1 MKNILVIHQSAELYG
16 SDKMLLLLLKSMD
29 KAKFYP
35 VVVVPG
41 EGPLKQE
48 LEKDNIK
55 VVTAPVLKVY
65 RKMFTPKN
73 LYRFF
78 KDIKKGVSLLDKLNV
93 EYGFDLIYSNTLAVL
108 LGMFYARK
116 RKIKHVWHVHE
127 IIVHPKIFAEAY
139 PRLLNKTAHKV
150 ICNSL
155 ATRDNLLH
163 RVSALQSKTVVVYNG
178 LDESQRVGA
187 VATKV
192 DFGFTQEDIVITL
205 VGRISRLKGH
215 KWTVSAFSK
224 YLKTSN
230 AKLFFVGSPVPG
242 QEYYETEL
250 RDIIK
255 HEGLENKV
263 TILPFTKNLKQI
275 WDVTD
280 IALMPST
287 EAESFGLVG
296 LEAMLA
302 KKPLVASNLGGLKEI
317 VLNNETG
324 YLVNPLDDKALA
336 DALIKL
342 MDNPQL
348 QNEFGESG
356 YNRAKQQFSL
366 QNYLKGI
373 NSVLEAES

>member
-35 VVVVPG
+35 VVVLPG

-48 LEKDNIK
+48 LEKENIK

-78 KDIKKGVSLLDKLNV
+78 KDIKKGINLLDKLNC
-93 EYGFDLIYSNTLAVL
+93 EYRFDLIYSNTLAVL

-127 IIVHPKIFAEAY
+127 IIAHPKIFAEAY

-155 ATRDNLLH
+155 ATRDNLLQ
-163 RVSALQSKTVVVYNG
+163 RVPALHSKTVLVYNG

-187 VATKV
+187 VATKA

-215 KWTVSAFSK
+215 KWTVSAFAK

-255 HEGLENKV
+255 HEELENKV

-324 YLVNPLDDKALA
+324 YLVDPLDDKALA

-348 QNEFGESG
+348 RNEFGESG
-356 YNRAKQQFSL
+356 YKRAKQQFSL

-373 NSVLEAES
+373 NSILEAES

>member
-35 VVVVPG
+35 VVVLPG

-48 LEKDNIK
+48 LEKENIK

-73 LYRFF
+73 LYHFF
-78 KDIKKGVSLLDKLNV
+78 KDIKKGVNLLDKLNG
-93 EYGFDLIYSNTLAVL
+93 EYRFDLIYSNTLAVL

-127 IIVHPKIFAEAY
+127 IIAHPKIFAEAY

-178 LDESQRVGA
+178 LDESQRVGN
-187 VATKV
+187 VATKA

-215 KWTVSAFSK
+215 KWTVSTFAK

-302 KKPLVASNLGGLKEI
+302 RKPLIASNLGGLKEI
-317 VLNNETG
+317 VLNNATG
-324 YLVNPLDDKALA
+324 YLVDPLDDKALA

-348 QNEFGESG
+348 RNEFGESG

-366 QNYLKGI
+366 QNYLNGI